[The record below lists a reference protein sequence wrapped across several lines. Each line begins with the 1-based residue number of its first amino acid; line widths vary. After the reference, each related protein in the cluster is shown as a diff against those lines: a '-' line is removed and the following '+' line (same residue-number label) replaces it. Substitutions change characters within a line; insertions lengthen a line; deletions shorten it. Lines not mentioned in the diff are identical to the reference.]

1 MSPQE
6 LSSPKPTMRGLLH
19 EIAFFV
25 SLMTG
30 PILVIVSRTSD
41 RLGTGIYSVA
51 LSAMFGVSALYHRPD
66 WRPSVRNWLRKL
78 DHSMILVLIAG
89 TFTPIAL
96 ALHHNGLAR
105 VGLSIVWL
113 VALAGTLAQMLPLS
127 IPKPLVVIPYLA
139 LGWFGA
145 LLFPSAL
152 RDFGVGSPLL
162 LLIGG
167 VLYTVGAIAYARRSP
182 NPKPGIFGYHEV
194 FHAFVIAAAASHYA
208 AIAVAVA

>member
-1 MSPQE
+1 
-6 LSSPKPTMRGLLH
+6 MRGLLH

-25 SLMTG
+25 SLLTG
-30 PILVIVSRTSD
+30 PILVIISRTSD

-51 LSAMFGVSALYHRPD
+51 LSGMFGMSALYHRPD
-66 WRPSVRNWLRKL
+66 WRPAVRKWLRKL

-96 ALHHNGLAR
+96 ALHRNGLAR
-105 VGLSIVWL
+105 VGLLIVWL
-113 VALAGTLAQMLPLS
+113 VALGGTLLQMLPLS
-127 IPKPLVVIPYLA
+127 MPKPLVVIPYLA

-145 LLFPSAL
+145 SLFPGAM

-162 LLIGG
+162 LLAGG
-167 VLYTVGAIAYARRSP
+167 VLYTIGAIAYARKSP

-194 FHAFVIAAAASHYA
+194 FHAFVIAAAACHYA